1 MKRTVEGSPRKKR
14 QEKGPKTQTRRGHQ
28 NTSNLQL

>member
-1 MKRTVEGSPRKKR
+1 MKRTVEGSSRKKR
-14 QEKGPKTQTRRGHQ
+14 QEEGPKMQMRRGHP

>member
-14 QEKGPKTQTRRGHQ
+14 QEKGPKTQMRRGHH

>member
-14 QEKGPKTQTRRGHQ
+14 QEKGPKMQMRRGHQ